1 MAVAEQLYDAL
12 IVWKVQGSL
21 NVTSTSLAFFQ
32 QFLPTV
38 TAGTYAS
45 TTTTFT
51 TLVTAVANQADGFV
65 AIVQEFTPSTGSL
78 SEQYS
83 RSNGAQLSANDLTW
97 SYASILTAVTA
108 RNGLSGDNWG
118 AAGLVVPSS
127 CSTSGTGS
135 GSSGGGSGT
144 VAVTFHVTAT
154 TVFGGERCLPLNY
167 FSLANIS
174 PREHLHHGIR

>member
-12 IVWKVQGSL
+12 IVWKAQGSR

-32 QFLPTV
+32 QFLPSV

-154 TVFGGERCLPLNY
+154 TVFGGERCLPFHY
-167 FSLANIS
+167 FLSC
-174 PREHLHHGIR
+174 

>member
-12 IVWKVQGSL
+12 IVWKAQGSL

-78 SEQYS
+78 SE
-83 RSNGAQLSANDLTW
+83 
-97 SYASILTAVTA
+97 
-108 RNGLSGDNWG
+108 
-118 AAGLVVPSS
+118 
-127 CSTSGTGS
+127 
-135 GSSGGGSGT
+135 
-144 VAVTFHVTAT
+144 
-154 TVFGGERCLPLNY
+154 
-167 FSLANIS
+167 
-174 PREHLHHGIR
+174 